1 MSLTGRP
8 CEILSLQGACKR
20 IAASKARTL
29 FCQDDEPR
37 LAMMRVYFKRDQPFL
52 GQIID
57 DPLHVLPMRAE
68 VSRQP
73 RDWPR
78 IIGGD
83 NRAENLPARAR
94 QSERRDQPIP
104 RRQKLVVQPEQ
115 VEDEVGHGVAAG
127 RSFELGHFTP

>member
-1 MSLTGRP
+1 
-8 CEILSLQGACKR
+8 
-20 IAASKARTL
+20 
-29 FCQDDEPR
+29 
-37 LAMMRVYFKRDQPFL
+37 MMRVGLKRDQPFL

-73 RDWPR
+73 RDRLR

-83 NRAENLPARAR
+83 NRAKNLPARAR

-104 RRQKLVVQPEQ
+104 R
-115 VEDEVGHGVAAG
+115 
-127 RSFELGHFTP
+127 